1 METAPIQSGELI
13 YFREDMKNMDIF
25 LGFIAALGFNY
36 PPRDWTQ
43 CAGQILAIS
52 DNTALYSL
60 LSTYYGGDARVTY
73 GIPEL
78 RGRAPIGYGTSPGQ
92 PTYPIGFKYGNTV
105 NALTV
110 EELPTHTHTAIVS
123 GGGGTA
129 TGSLYASQE
138 SGDHQQPETGDFLAT
153 GKRARNDLVS
163 NYVSPANKGTV
174 VELDGLD
181 VQGAST
187 PPTVTNQLTGQGDQ
201 FSIMQPILAVNYSMV
216 FQGLYPP
223 RN

>member
-1 METAPIQSGELI
+1 
-13 YFREDMKNMDIF
+13 MDIF
-25 LGFIAALGFNY
+25 LGFIAALGFNF
-36 PPRDWTQ
+36 PPRNWTQ

-78 RGRAPIGYGTSPGQ
+78 RGRAPIGFGTSPGQ
-92 PTYPIGFKYGNTV
+92 PTYPIGFKHGSITNTLTV
-105 NALTV
+105 N
-110 EELPTHTHTAIVS
+110 ELPTHTHTATVS

-138 SGDHQQPETGDFLAT
+138 SGDHQQPETGDYLAT

-163 NYVSPANKGTV
+163 NFVSPAAKGTV
-174 VELDGLD
+174 VELGGLD
-181 VQGAST
+181 VQGA
-187 PPTVTNQLTGQGDQ
+187 PTQPVVTNDDTGNGAA
-201 FSIMQPILAVNYSMV
+201 FEIIQPIIAVNYSMV